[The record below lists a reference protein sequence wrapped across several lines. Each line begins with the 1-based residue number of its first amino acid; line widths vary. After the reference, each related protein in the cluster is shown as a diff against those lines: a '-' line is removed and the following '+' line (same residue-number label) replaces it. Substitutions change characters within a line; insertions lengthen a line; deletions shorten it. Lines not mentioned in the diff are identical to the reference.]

1 MKDKVI
7 SLVLGFVLS
16 LIVVFV
22 AMYFFTKSDNSQ
34 NSTPQKLFSQS
45 TVDSIKQDTSSL
57 QNFGN
62 LPISVGGDQIGRS
75 NPFDSYK

>member
-1 MKDKVI
+1 MRDKLI
-7 SLVLGFVLS
+7 SLIIGFVLS
-16 LIVVFV
+16 LGIVFT
-22 AMYFFTKSDNSQ
+22 AMYFFTKPDTSNLKQ
-34 NSTPQKLFSQS
+34 QKLFSQS

-62 LPISVGGDQIGRS
+62 LPVSVGGDQIGRS